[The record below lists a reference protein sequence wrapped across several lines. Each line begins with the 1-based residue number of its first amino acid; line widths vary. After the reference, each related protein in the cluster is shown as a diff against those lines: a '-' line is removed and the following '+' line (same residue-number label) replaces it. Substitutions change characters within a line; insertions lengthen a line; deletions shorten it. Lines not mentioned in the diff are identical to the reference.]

1 MTQVTLVAVSIVM
14 LLPRFVNYNIVNIV
28 EYLVSLFLTTA
39 AGPIREERLRG

>member
-1 MTQVTLVAVSIVM
+1 VTQVTLVAVSIVM
-14 LLPRFVNYNIVNIV
+14 PLPRFVNYNNIV

>member
-1 MTQVTLVAVSIVM
+1 VTQVTLVAVSIVM
-14 LLPRFVNYNIVNIV
+14 PLPRFVNYNIV